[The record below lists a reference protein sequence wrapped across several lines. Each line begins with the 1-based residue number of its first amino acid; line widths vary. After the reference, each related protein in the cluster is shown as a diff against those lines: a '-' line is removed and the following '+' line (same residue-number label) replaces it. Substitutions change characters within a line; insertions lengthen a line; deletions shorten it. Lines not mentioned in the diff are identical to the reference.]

1 MYANIFRTKTEKS
14 ATTTRTKLDFLLKAK
29 LDETKETLS
38 KFIAKATQINA
49 MSMKKQYNSKQRKI
63 KLMKIRKGML
73 DALMI
78 PVEKKN
84 VHPLILWSNGSQIG
98 KM

>member
-1 MYANIFRTKTEKS
+1 
-14 ATTTRTKLDFLLKAK
+14 
-29 LDETKETLS
+29 
-38 KFIAKATQINA
+38 
-49 MSMKKQYNSKQRKI
+49 MKKQYNSKQRKI

-78 PVEKKN
+78 SVEKKN
-84 VHPLILWSNGSQIG
+84 VHLLILWSNGSQIG